1 MISAAMNSPLLKEPP
16 DVRGYPIIGIIPHLN
31 EDALS
36 FMSKMRDQHGDV
48 VRTHVGNRT
57 AVLISDPA
65 MIEHVLVTNPRNY
78 SKQTRGYNVLRKLMG
93 NGLYGVDLKQVG
105 RRCVVIEVND
115 NPNIDSGFEDK
126 ILGDELYRR
135 IMRGFLRR
143 VERKKEGAR

>member
-1 MISAAMNSPLLKEPP
+1 MAEGHWQVVHRNDEGSVRYGRVEPIPLDMVPP
-16 DVRGYPIIGIIPHLN
+16 
-31 EDALS
+31 S
-36 FMSKMRDQHGDV
+36 
-48 VRTHVGNRT
+48 
-57 AVLISDPA
+57 
-65 MIEHVLVTNPRNY
+65 
-78 SKQTRGYNVLRKLMG
+78 VLRVAVRASKLMG